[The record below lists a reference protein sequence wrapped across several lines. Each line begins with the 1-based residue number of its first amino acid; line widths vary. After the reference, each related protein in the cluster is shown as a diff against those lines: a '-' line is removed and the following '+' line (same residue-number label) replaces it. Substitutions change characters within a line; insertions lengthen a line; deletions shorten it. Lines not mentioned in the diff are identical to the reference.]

1 MKRLLTWGVMALTSI
16 AITCVEVKPS
26 LAIPFAESGDA
37 GKLPTTAQ
45 VITGPTGTSISQ
57 ITGALG
63 FVGDVDMF
71 ALLIP
76 NPALFSATVA
86 ALGGSFVD
94 SQLFLFNSAR
104 LGVRANDDAIGLRSR
119 LPVGSVAG
127 PAGLYYLA
135 ISDYDNDPVSA
146 TGDIFPD
153 TPFTTVHGP
162 TGPGGASPVTA
173 WDNSLASELGT
184 YRITFTG
191 ATVVST
197 TPTPEPSAYVLFGSG
212 LVGML
217 GYGWRKRRQVA

>member
-1 MKRLLTWGVMALTSI
+1 MALTSL
-16 AITCVEVKPS
+16 AITCVRVQPS
-26 LAIPFAESGDA
+26 LAVPFAESGDA
-37 GKLPTTAQ
+37 GKLPATAQ
-45 VITGPTGTSISQ
+45 VITGPSGTSISK
-57 ITGALG
+57 ITAALG
-63 FVGDVDMF
+63 FAGDVDMF

-94 SQLFLFNSAR
+94 SQLFLFNTAG

-119 LPVGSVAG
+119 LPVGSLGG

-146 TGDIFPD
+146 TGAIFPD

-162 TGPGGASPVTA
+162 TGSGGASPITS
-173 WDNSLASELGT
+173 WDNSMANESGT

-191 ATVVST
+191 ATVVSST
-197 TPTPEPSAYVLFGSG
+197 TPTPEPSAYILFGSG

-217 GYGWRKRRQVA
+217 GYGWRKQRQVA